1 MKKILNFGSLNVD
14 MVCSLPHFVR
24 PGETLAALNMELF
37 PGGKGLN
44 QSVALSKAGAE
55 VYHGGK
61 ISSDGKWLV
70 DFLEES
76 GADTRFVSTNG
87 TSTGTAVIQVPHSG
101 ENCIIINHGANYEI
115 TKKEIDE
122 AFSLFESGDLLL
134 LQNEINLI
142 PYLIEKAYTKG
153 MDVVLNPSPIDDEL
167 LKLDL
172 SHVKYILLNE
182 IEGEAFTGEKEPENI
197 LNVLSEKYP
206 NLKIVLT
213 LGKDGS
219 VYKDGSKLVRQN
231 IYKVQAVDTTAA
243 GDSFTGFFLASLC
256 EGKDVK
262 EALST
267 AAKASAIA
275 VSKMGAASSVPTM
288 EEVKN
293 TQLEEATTGVN

>member
-14 MVCSLPHFVR
+14 MVYSLPHFVR
-24 PGETLAALNMELF
+24 PGETLAATKMELF

-44 QSVALSKAGAE
+44 QSVALSRAGAE

-61 ISSDGKWLV
+61 IAPDGKWLS
-70 DFLEES
+70 DFLKER
-76 GADTRFVSTNG
+76 GADTRFVSMDG
-87 TSTGTAVIQVPHSG
+87 SATGTAVIQVPPSG

-115 TKKEIDE
+115 TKEEIDK
-122 AFSLFESGDLLL
+122 AFSLFEKGDLLL

-142 PYLIEKAYTKG
+142 PYLIETAYNKG

-182 IEGEAFTGEKEPENI
+182 IEGEAFTKEKEPEKI
-197 LNVLSEKYP
+197 LKALSERYP
-206 NLKIVLT
+206 GLKIVLT
-213 LGKDGS
+213 LGKDGA
-219 VYKDGSKLVRQN
+219 VYKDGDKLVRQN
-231 IYKVQAVDTTAA
+231 IYKVKAVDTTAA
-243 GDSFTGFFLASLC
+243 GDSFTGFFLASIC
-256 EGKDVK
+256 EGKTVE

-275 VSKMGAASSVPTM
+275 VSRMGAASSVPTM

-293 TQLEEATTGVN
+293 AQLEEAETEVN